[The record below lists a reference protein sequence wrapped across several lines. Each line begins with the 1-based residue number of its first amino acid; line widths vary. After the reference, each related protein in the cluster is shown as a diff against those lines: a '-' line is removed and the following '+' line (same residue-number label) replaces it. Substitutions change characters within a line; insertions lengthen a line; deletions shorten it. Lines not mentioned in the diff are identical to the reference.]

1 MSHNGSSVSHAELD
15 VMRHSA
21 AHVMAKAV
29 QRLYPGSK
37 LGIGPIIEN
46 GFFYDIDIPAKISE
60 DDLPRIEQAMRE
72 IIAAAE
78 PFKRE
83 EWAKA
88 RALEHY
94 SSLEDN
100 PYKREII
107 QDLPEDEPI
116 SFYWTGSDW
125 VDLCRGPHVA
135 DSSQVGPFKLT
146 SVSGAYWRGDEKRP
160 MLQRIYGTAWK
171 TQDQLDHY
179 LWQVEE
185 ARRRDHRKL
194 GRELEL
200 FFFDE
205 VAPGQPFWLPKGLR
219 IIHELEALL
228 QRELDSRGYLEI
240 STPSLV
246 KADLWKQSGHWD
258 FYEQGMFKLEV
269 EEEDYAFKPMNCPES
284 TLVFRFKTRSYRD
297 LPLRLAQTDRL
308 LRNERSGTLNGLLR
322 VRQLTM
328 DDAHIFCRPDQIQ
341 AEIRG
346 VLEFQK
352 AIYDVFGLEPRYY
365 LSTRPDKAIGDPAV
379 WERAEADLQAALE
392 PSGRRLERL
401 LGRRDLAA
409 IHRHAGR
416 DLNLELAAHRR
427 SAGHHQPE
435 LRAGDTREPG
445 EGAFYGPKIDVD
457 IKDALGRPWQLNTT
471 QLDFQMPERF
481 QLEYIGEDGQAHRP
495 VMVHRA
501 IYGTYERFMAVL
513 VEHYAGAFPLWLAPV
528 QTVIVPIADRH
539 LEYAES
545 VAAQLR
551 ASGFRVEVDARREK
565 MQAKIRDAQAQQV
578 PYMLVVGDRDQQA
591 GTVSVRE
598 RRQGDLGAQ
607 PVSEFLASLT
617 ERHAARS

>member
-1 MSHNGSSVSHAELD
+1 MSHNGSSASHARTELD

-21 AHVMAKAV
+21 AHVLAKAV
-29 QRLYPGSK
+29 QQLYPGSR
-37 LGIGPIIEN
+37 LGIGPVIEN
-46 GFFYDIDIPAKISE
+46 GFYYDIDIPTLTKLSE
-60 DDLPRIEQAMRE
+60 DDLPRIEDAMRE
-72 IIAAAE
+72 IVAASE
-78 PFKRE
+78 PFIRE
-83 EWAKA
+83 EWT
-88 RALEHY
+88 RSQALEHY
-94 SSLEDN
+94 SAAHDEN
-100 PYKREII
+100 PYKREIVEALS
-107 QDLPEDEPI
+107 DDESI
-116 SFYWTGSDW
+116 SFYRTGADW
-125 VDLCRGPHVA
+125 LDLCRGPHVS
-135 DSSQVGPFKLT
+135 DSTKIGAFKLL

-160 MLQRIYGTAWK
+160 MLQRIYGTAWQ

-185 ARRRDHRKL
+185 ARKRDHRKL

-228 QRELDSRGYLEI
+228 QHELDARGYLEI

-246 KADLWKQSGHWD
+246 KSDLWKQSGHWD

-297 LPLRLAQTDRL
+297 LPLRLAEMNRL

-328 DDAHIFCRPDQIQ
+328 DDAHIFCRPDQVQ
-341 AEIRG
+341 DEIRG

-352 AIYDVFGLEPRYY
+352 AIYDVFGMQPRFY
-365 LSTRPDKAIGDPAV
+365 LSTRPEKAIGDPAV
-379 WERAEADLQAALE
+379 WDVAEADLRAALE
-392 PSGRRLERL
+392 QNG
-401 LGRRDLAA
+401 LAY
-409 IHRHAGR
+409 
-416 DLNLELAAHRR
+416 EVK
-427 SAGHHQPE
+427 E
-435 LRAGDTREPG
+435 G

-457 IKDALGRPWQLNTT
+457 IQDALGRPWQLNTT

-481 QLEYIGEDGQAHRP
+481 KLEYIGEDGQAHQP
-495 VMVHRA
+495 VMIHRA

-513 VEHYAGAFPLWLAPV
+513 IEHYAGAFPVWLAPV
-528 QTVIVPIADRH
+528 QAVVVPIADRH

-545 VAAQLR
+545 VSGKLR
-551 ASGFRVEVDARREK
+551 AGGFRVEVDARREK

-591 GTVSVRE
+591 GTVSVRD
-598 RRQGDLGAQ
+598 RRQGDLGPQ
-607 PVSEFLASLT
+607 PVEDFLKLL
-617 ERHAARS
+617 EDQRAART

>member
-1 MSHNGSSVSHAELD
+1 MSHNGSSDSHAELD

-21 AHVMAKAV
+21 AHVMAKAI
-29 QRLYPGSK
+29 QQLYPGSK
-37 LGIGPIIEN
+37 LGIGPVIEN
-46 GFFYDIDIPAKISE
+46 GFYYDIDIPSKLSE
-60 DDLPRIEQAMRE
+60 DDLPRIEQSMRE
-72 IIAAAE
+72 IISAHE
-78 PFKRE
+78 PFRRE
-83 EWAKA
+83 EWTRA

-94 SSLEDN
+94 SSREDN

-107 QDLPEDEPI
+107 QELPEDQPI

-125 VDLCRGPHVA
+125 VDMCRGPHVA
-135 DSSQVGPFKLT
+135 DSSQIGPFKLT

-160 MLQRIYGTAWK
+160 MLQRLYGTAWK

-179 LWQVEE
+179 LWQIEE

-200 FFFDE
+200 YFFDE

-219 IIHELEALL
+219 IIHELDALL
-228 QRELDSRGYLEI
+228 QRELESRGYLEI

-246 KADLWKQSGHWD
+246 RSDLWKQSGHWD
-258 FYEQGMFKLEV
+258 FYEQGMFKLQV

-341 AEIRG
+341 DEIRG

-352 AIYDVFGLEPRYY
+352 AIYDVFGLEPQYH

-379 WERAEADLQAALE
+379 WERAEADLRAALE
-392 PSGRRLERL
+392 QNH
-401 LGRRDLAA
+401 LAY
-409 IHRHAGR
+409 IVK
-416 DLNLELAAHRR
+416 E
-427 SAGHHQPE
+427 
-435 LRAGDTREPG
+435 G

-481 QLEYIGEDGQAHRP
+481 QLEYIAEDGQAHQP

-545 VAAQLR
+545 VAGQLR
-551 ASGFRVEVDARREK
+551 RSGFRVEVDARREK

-578 PYMLVVGDRDQQA
+578 PYMLVVGDRDQQG

-598 RRQGDLGAQ
+598 RRQGDLGPQ
-607 PVSEFLASLT
+607 PVSEFLASLI
-617 ERHAARS
+617 ERRTTRT

>member
-1 MSHNGSSVSHAELD
+1 MSHNGSSDSHAQLD

-21 AHVMAKAV
+21 AHVLAKAV
-29 QRLYPGSK
+29 QQLYPGSK
-37 LGIGPIIEN
+37 LGIGPVIEN
-46 GFFYDIDIPAKISE
+46 GFYYDIDIPAKISE
-60 DDLPRIEQAMRE
+60 DDLPRIEAAMRQ
-72 IIAAAE
+72 IIAAGE

-83 EWAKA
+83 EWSKA
-88 RALEHY
+88 EALEHY
-94 SSLEDN
+94 SSREDN

-107 QDLPEDEPI
+107 QDLPDDEQI
-116 SFYWTGSDW
+116 SFYRTGSDW
-125 VDLCRGPHVA
+125 VDLCRGPHV
-135 DSSQVGPFKLT
+135 DNSSQVGAFKLT
-146 SVSGAYWRGDEKRP
+146 SVSGAYWRGDEQRP
-160 MLQRIYGTAWK
+160 MLQRIYGTAWA

-246 KADLWKQSGHWD
+246 KSDLWKQSGHWD

-284 TLVFRFKTRSYRD
+284 TLVFGFKTRSYRD

-352 AIYDVFGLEPRYY
+352 AIYDVFGLQPRYY

-379 WERAEADLQAALE
+379 WERAEADLKAALE
-392 PSGRRLERL
+392 QNDLEY
-401 LGRRDLAA
+401 
-409 IHRHAGR
+409 
-416 DLNLELAAHRR
+416 EVK
-427 SAGHHQPE
+427 
-435 LRAGDTREPG
+435 PG

-457 IKDALGRPWQLNTT
+457 IQDAVGRPWQLNTT
-471 QLDFQMPERF
+471 QLDFQQPERF
-481 QLEYIGEDGQAHRP
+481 QLEYIGEDGHAHRP
-495 VMVHRA
+495 VMIHRA

-513 VEHYAGAFPLWLAPV
+513 IEHYAGAFPLWLAPV
-528 QTVIVPIADRH
+528 QAVVVPIADRH
-539 LEYAES
+539 LDYAGS

-551 ASGFRVEVDARREK
+551 AADFRVEVDARREK

-598 RRQGDLGAQ
+598 RRQGDLGAR
-607 PVSEFLASLT
+607 PLNEFVAQLREQRS
-617 ERHAARS
+617 ART

>member
-1 MSHNGSSVSHAELD
+1 MSHNGSSDSHARLD

-21 AHVMAKAV
+21 AHVLAKAV

-37 LGIGPIIEN
+37 LGIGPVIEN
-46 GFFYDIDIPAKISE
+46 GFYYDIDIPAKISE
-60 DDLPRIEQAMRE
+60 DDLPRIEEAMRA
-72 IIAAAE
+72 IIAADE

-83 EWAKA
+83 EWTKA
-88 RALEHY
+88 QAIEHY
-94 SSLEDN
+94 SAHEDN
-100 PYKREII
+100 PYKREIV
-107 QDLPEDEPI
+107 QDLPEDERI
-116 SFYWTGSDW
+116 SFYRTGSHW
-125 VDLCRGPHVA
+125 VDLCRGPHV
-135 DSSQVGPFKLT
+135 DRSSDIGPFKLT

-160 MLQRIYGTAWK
+160 MLQRIYGTAWA

-219 IIHELEALL
+219 IIHELDALL

-246 KADLWKQSGHWD
+246 KSDLWKQSGHWD
-258 FYEQGMFKLEV
+258 FYEQGMFKLQV

-284 TLVFRFKTRSYRD
+284 TRVFAFKTRSYRD

-308 LRNERSGTLNGLLR
+308 LRNERSGTL
-322 VRQLTM
+322 
-328 DDAHIFCRPDQIQ
+328 
-341 AEIRG
+341 
-346 VLEFQK
+346 
-352 AIYDVFGLEPRYY
+352 
-365 LSTRPDKAIGDPAV
+365 
-379 WERAEADLQAALE
+379 
-392 PSGRRLERL
+392 
-401 LGRRDLAA
+401 
-409 IHRHAGR
+409 
-416 DLNLELAAHRR
+416 
-427 SAGHHQPE
+427 
-435 LRAGDTREPG
+435 
-445 EGAFYGPKIDVD
+445 DVD
-457 IKDALGRPWQLNTT
+457 IQDALGRPWQLNTT

-481 QLEYIGEDGQAHRP
+481 GLEYIGEDGQAHRP

-513 VEHYAGAFPLWLAPV
+513 IEHYAGAFPLWLAPV
-528 QTVIVPIADRH
+528 QAVVVPIADRH

-551 ASGFRVEVDARREK
+551 AADFRVEVDARREK

-578 PYMLVVGDRDQQA
+578 PYMLVVGDRDQQG

-607 PVSEFLASLT
+607 PIHEFVSALK
-617 ERHAARS
+617 ERRSART

>member
-72 IIAAAE
+72 IIAAGE

-83 EWAKA
+83 EWSKA
-88 RALEHY
+88 LALEHY
-94 SSLEDN
+94 LSREDN

-160 MLQRIYGTAWK
+160 MLQRIYGTAWQ

-392 PSGRRLERL
+392 Q
-401 LGRRDLAA
+401 
-409 IHRHAGR
+409 
-416 DLNLELAAHRR
+416 NEL
-427 SAGHHQPE
+427 QYE
-435 LRAGDTREPG
+435 VKPG

-578 PYMLVVGDRDQQA
+578 PHMLVVGDRDQQA
-591 GTVSVRE
+591 STVSVRE

-617 ERHAARS
+617 ERRAARS

>member
-1 MSHNGSSVSHAELD
+1 MSHNGSNNVSHAQLD

-21 AHVMAKAV
+21 AHVLAKAV
-29 QRLYPGSK
+29 QQLYPGSK
-37 LGIGPIIEN
+37 LGIGPVIEN
-46 GFFYDIDIPAKISE
+46 GFYYDIDIPAKISE
-60 DDLPRIEQAMRE
+60 DDLPRIEEAMRE

-83 EWAKA
+83 EWSKVQ
-88 RALEHY
+88 ALEHY
-94 SSLEDN
+94 SSREDN

-107 QDLPEDEPI
+107 QDLADDEQI
-116 SFYWTGSDW
+116 SFYRTGADW
-125 VDLCRGPHVA
+125 VDLCRGPRVES
-135 DSSQVGPFKLT
+135 SSQVGAFKLT

-160 MLQRIYGTAWK
+160 MLQRIYGTAWQ

-179 LWQVEE
+179 LWQLEE

-246 KADLWKQSGHWD
+246 KSDLWKQSGHWD

-284 TLVFRFKTRSYRD
+284 TLVFGFKTRSYRD

-352 AIYDVFGLEPRYY
+352 AIYEVFGLEPRYY

-392 PSGRRLERL
+392 QNQLQYEVK
-401 LGRRDLAA
+401 
-409 IHRHAGR
+409 
-416 DLNLELAAHRR
+416 
-427 SAGHHQPE
+427 
-435 LRAGDTREPG
+435 PG

-528 QTVIVPIADRH
+528 QTVIVPIAERH

-551 ASGFRVEVDARREK
+551 GAGFRTEVDERRER

-598 RRQGDLGAQ
+598 RRQGDLGPQ
-607 PVSEFLASLT
+607 PVSDFIASLQ
-617 ERHAARS
+617 ERRSART

>member
-72 IIAAAE
+72 IIAAGE

-83 EWAKA
+83 EWSKA
-88 RALEHY
+88 LALEHY
-94 SSLEDN
+94 LSREDN

-135 DSSQVGPFKLT
+135 DSSRVGPFKLT

-160 MLQRIYGTAWK
+160 MLQRIYGTAWQ

-352 AIYDVFGLEPRYY
+352 AIYEVFGLEPRYY

-392 PSGRRLERL
+392 Q
-401 LGRRDLAA
+401 
-409 IHRHAGR
+409 
-416 DLNLELAAHRR
+416 NEL
-427 SAGHHQPE
+427 QYE
-435 LRAGDTREPG
+435 VKPG

-545 VAAQLR
+545 VATQLH

-617 ERHAARS
+617 ERRAARS